1 MEGTFKMGA
10 LNCKNQRVWYTKN
23 GSTATIEVGHKNTDF
38 GTTDSKYFW
47 GPESYNAI
55 TVPELVFKKVGT
67 GKWSY
72 SGKGIRHIVVQEGEL
87 ALGQYAGTDT
97 KFDNNSGFQ
106 LDTLVVKSGATL
118 SGSLGT
124 QPILSLAMESGSM
137 LKTEF
142 NETVE
147 VEVTTYSCVCLGNVG
162 AATLN
167 GVKLTAAGTTPNAGT
182 VYTVLSANS
191 VSGTVTADI
200 DDPVVDDKSVW
211 CAKVYSSEVRLMY
224 CNPNPGFAVF
234 VR

>member
-10 LNCKNQRVWYTKN
+10 LNWKN

-147 VEVTTYSCVCLGNVG
+147 DEVTTYSCVCLGNVG

-182 VYTVLSANS
+182 VYTVL
-191 VSGTVTADI
+191 
-200 DDPVVDDKSVW
+200 
-211 CAKVYSSEVRLMY
+211 
-224 CNPNPGFAVF
+224 
-234 VR
+234 